1 MERSLVLLKPDT
13 VQRGLMGEIIARLE
27 NKGLKISAMKLMR
40 VEDDLAREH
49 YEEHVEKDFF
59 SDLFE
64 FITSSPIVAMVV
76 EGEQAISVIRGMMG
90 ATNPFEAEPGTIRG
104 DYGLDLTKNL
114 VHGSDSHE
122 SAKREINLFFDQ
134 EEILDYELTSKKWR

>member
-1 MERSLVLLKPDT
+1 MERSLVLLKPDAI
-13 VQRGLMGEIIARLE
+13 QRGLIGELIGRLE
-27 NKGLKISAMKLMR
+27 DKSLKISAMKLMNVR
-40 VEDDLAREH
+40 DDLAREH
-49 YEEHVEKDFF
+49 YEEHLEKDFF

-76 EGEQAISVIRGMMG
+76 EGEQAIDVTRRLMG

-114 VHGSDSHE
+114 IHGSDSAE
-122 SAKREINLFFDQ
+122 SADREINLFFDE
-134 EEILDYELTSKKWR
+134 EEILSYELTEKKWC

>member
-13 VQRGLMGEIIARLE
+13 VQRGLIGKLIARLE
-27 NKGLKISAMKLMR
+27 DKGLKVSAMKMMQ
-40 VEDDLAREH
+40 VSDELAKSH
-49 YEEHVEKDFF
+49 YEEHVDKDFF
-59 SDLFE
+59 SDLFD

-76 EGEQAISVIRGMMG
+76 EGEQAIGVTRGMMG
-90 ATNPFEAEPGTIRG
+90 ATNPFEAKPGTIRG

-114 VHGSDSHE
+114 VHGSDSPE
-122 SAKREINLFFDQ
+122 SAKREIDLFFDE

>member
-13 VQRGLMGEIIARLE
+13 IQRGLIGELIGRLE
-27 NKGLKISAMKLMR
+27 DKSLKISAMKLMK
-40 VEDDLAREH
+40 VSDDLARRH
-49 YEEHVEKDFF
+49 YEEHLEKDFF

-76 EGEQAISVIRGMMG
+76 EGEQAIEVTRRLMG

-114 VHGSDSHE
+114 IHGSDSAE
-122 SAKREINLFFDQ
+122 SADREIDLFFDE
-134 EEILDYELTSKKWR
+134 EEILNYELTEKKWC